1 MTVFYLFLQGLSYFY
16 LVILGSSRFYWVLEG
31 FPGHEQVLLGFMS
44 CVQIFPETRVDK
56 IRLSRSIKER
66 TYLEAD
72 LVGSDGGVAADG
84 VGGGDGRR
92 VDLGVGVVGRR
103 RRVEAPAAVV
113 HLEPIEHRR
122 AVDQVAGDAAQPR
135 HVLTQQPPQR
145 HLAPNANVSFP
156 IGRRNQRRSATS
168 WHSIRPRIGRV
179 SGSSD
184 RFRVGGWVGGWMG
197 RGRPPIRG
205 ARSSSRRIKSESGPS
220 RRSSAIQKVQGRIGG
235 KLEQLPALDWLPTW
249 E

>member
-1 MTVFYLFLQGLSYFY
+1 M
-16 LVILGSSRFYWVLEG
+16 
-31 FPGHEQVLLGFMS
+31 GFMS

-184 RFRVGGWVGGWMG
+184 RFRVGGWVDGERPATNQGSALFESADQERKRPVPAEQRNPKGTGSYWGQIGAATGSGLVANMG
-197 RGRPPIRG
+197 ITN
-205 ARSSSRRIKSESGPS
+205 
-220 RRSSAIQKVQGRIGG
+220 QG
-235 KLEQLPALDWLPTW
+235 L
-249 E
+249 